1 MYEGVEEVLPQ
12 SFFHAPRSF
21 HEDVSDA
28 ALDQP
33 ILARD
38 SMKSAVP
45 GSSTRPGAGDNDD
58 RHIRPSSTRRKSR
71 RPSPGPSRPGN
82 CHISMTREG

>member
-1 MYEGVEEVLPQ
+1 MEEDDTNPNLEHPQDEGVEEVLPP

-38 SMKSAVP
+38 SRKSAVP
-45 GSSTRPGAGDNDD
+45 GSSTRPGAGDNDE
-58 RHIRPSSTRRKSR
+58 RHS
-71 RPSPGPSRPGN
+71 
-82 CHISMTREG
+82 